1 MIIFLVIILIILTA
15 LNVAMFILI
24 QNLNDKVMIYERWIV
39 EFKLDVVNTLEE
51 MRDIDKQGVFS
62 TRINDK
68 GLFESDDQVGGIFK
82 DIMDLI
88 EKLNQRT
95 Q

>member
-1 MIIFLVIILIILTA
+1 
-15 LNVAMFILI
+15 
-24 QNLNDKVMIYERWIV
+24 MIYERWIV